1 MVMCTWIDLQNDQAI
16 ISESVFNFKFNFKIW
31 EMIIQVQGKEV
42 FMVSRFYPQYQDFH
56 SWIWRTGLI
65 RLKKDMELTT
75 TCILQAV
82 VEETMIV

>member
-1 MVMCTWIDLQNDQAI
+1 
-16 ISESVFNFKFNFKIW
+16 
-31 EMIIQVQGKEV
+31 
-42 FMVSRFYPQYQDFH
+42 MVSRFYPQYQDFH

-82 VEETMIV
+82 AEETMIV